1 MKHIIIYYT
10 YIVCN
15 PFSIPDPVKL
25 IGEGEYNLNAVK
37 EIKVTESSL
46 GLGEAVLECQDT
58 EYCWLNHCY
67 SAIIGPTKMYFR
79 ELKANFITAFLLYV
93 ITKTK
98 GLNGKSFKGN
108 YSK

>member
-1 MKHIIIYYT
+1 MYYEAYHNIL

-58 EYCWLNHCY
+58 EDVHDCTTRHY
-67 SAIIGPTKMYFR
+67 ID
-79 ELKANFITAFLLYV
+79 AFMASCGCLPFN
-93 ITKTK
+93 IWT
-98 GLNGKSFKGN
+98 
-108 YSK
+108 SKNVLFNL